1 MRRWVHG
8 IRDTFR
14 RLGAWNGSLCL
25 ASRALEAA
33 TRRRCRLLKY
43 YFFAQPIPDGALAP
57 VRPNERVRID
67 RIDAG
72 DPMVARFP
80 RPPAVIARRFAEG
93 AVCFVARR
101 DDEFVGFL
109 WLQQDA
115 YQEDEVR
122 CRFVLAPHGRAAWD
136 FDVHVEPAFRM
147 GRAFARLWEAANAH
161 LRERGVEWSLS
172 RISAFNPDSVRAHA
186 RLRSRRIGGGVF
198 LCAGPLQ
205 VSLLDCAP
213 YAHVSLRD
221 ASFPVLRLDAASGA
235 A

>member
-1 MRRWVHG
+1 M
-8 IRDTFR
+8 RDTFR
-14 RLGAWNGSLCL
+14 RLGAWNGSLYVV
-25 ASRALEAA
+25 ARGLEAV
-33 TRRRCRLLKY
+33 TGGRCRLFKY
-43 YFFAQPIPDGALAP
+43 AFFAQPIPAGELTP
-57 VRPNERVRID
+57 PRPNERLRIA
-67 RIDAG
+67 RIDAS
-72 DPMVARFP
+72 DPVVARFP
-80 RPPAVIARRFAEG
+80 RPAAVIARRFAEG

-122 CRFVLAPHGRAAWD
+122 CRFVLAPPGRAAWD

-172 RISAFNPDSVRAHA
+172 RISSFNPDSVRAHE
-186 RLRSRRIGGGVF
+186 RMHSRRIGGGVF
-198 LCAGPLQ
+198 LCAGSLQ
-205 VSLLDCAP
+205 VALLDRAP
-213 YAHVSLRD
+213 YAHVSWRD
-221 ASFPVLRLDAASGA
+221 ASFPVLRLDAGA